1 MTSTSGARLARNSPS
16 LWTRF
21 QFGSNPALRS
31 SWSMSSA
38 SAWRSSRISAL
49 SGVVVTG
56 AFASAGRGCRRLVE
70 EHPVEPH
77 LLHGVAELLE
87 VHGLH
92 DIAVDAQAVALDEV
106 TLLARGGHHDHGDH
120 AGRRIRLDASEDLEP
135 VDLGQLEVQEDHL
148 RPIVLLAACVGAAA
162 EDVVQGLRPVPHDVD
177 PVRQVVLAE
186 GVEGQLDVV
195 GIVLDEEDLDDLIG
209 HAPPPESV
217 K

>member
-38 SAWRSSRISAL
+38 SACRSSRISAL
-49 SGVVVTG
+49 SGVVTG
-56 AFASAGRGCRRLVE
+56 AFASAGRSRRRLVE

-77 LLHGVAELLE
+77 LLHGVTELLE
-87 VHGLH
+87 VYGLH

-106 TLLARGGHHDHGDH
+106 TLLARGRHDDHGDH
-120 AGRRIRLDASEDLEP
+120 AGRRIRLDAPEDFEP
-135 VDLGQLEVQEDHL
+135 VDLGQLEIQQDHL
-148 RPIVLLAACVGAAA
+148 RPIVLLAARVGAAA
-162 EDVVQGLRPVPHDVD
+162 EDVVQGLGAVPHDVD
-177 PVRQVVLAE
+177 PVREVVLAE
-186 GVEGQLDVV
+186 GVERQLDVV
-195 GIVLDEEDLDDLIG
+195 GIVLDEKDLDDSIG
-209 HAPPPESV
+209 HAPPPGSV